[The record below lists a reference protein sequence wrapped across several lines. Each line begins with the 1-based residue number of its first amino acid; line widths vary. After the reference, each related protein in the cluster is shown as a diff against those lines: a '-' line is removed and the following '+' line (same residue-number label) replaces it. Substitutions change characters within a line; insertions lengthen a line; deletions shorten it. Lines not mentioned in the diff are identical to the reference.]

1 MDEGSDF
8 NFLLTVIHYVP
19 EAVREYSQYNTARI
33 TMYGTLEVRILLQF
47 LLRSSDFTFEAS

>member
-1 MDEGSDF
+1 MDKGNDF

-19 EAVREYSQYNTARI
+19 ETVREYSQYNTARI
-33 TMYGTLEVRILLQF
+33 TMYGSVEVQILLKF